1 MVMTIFALAGLFTA
15 CLTSCS
21 SSDGNANDP
30 NTPSQTESQTVGNAA
45 KTVLT
50 CNYHFGDSLL
60 YYVDAKIIYTDGSGK
75 EQTQVVDLTNCTKED
90 AVPTTRDLYTFEITN
105 TTIPGTTSVRIEI
118 TPKDE
123 SVLANAKTGAYVTLQ
138 QDFLYTI
145 YDKDGKTIFSQKAA
159 PNIDSSTTLNKINA
173 SHMKDFLAESLNDQI
188 ELKQMDK
195 TLSLTTQLDGKT
207 DYSFKKTTSA
217 Q

>member
-1 MVMTIFALAGLFTA
+1 MVTTVFALAGFFTA

-30 NTPSQTESQTVGNAA
+30 ITPSTTESQTTTGTAA

-60 YYVDAKIIYTDGSGK
+60 NYVDAKIIYTDGSGK
-75 EQTQVVDLTNCTKED
+75 EQTQVVDLAKCTKESGIP
-90 AVPTTRDLYTFEITN
+90 ATRDLYTFEITN

-123 SVLANAKTGAYVTLQ
+123 SVLANAQTGAYVTLQ
-138 QDFLYTI
+138 EDFVYTI
-145 YDKDGKTIFSQKAA
+145 YDKNGKTIFSKKTS
-159 PNIDSSTTLNKINA
+159 PTIDSSLTLNKIRAN
-173 SHMKDFLAESLNDQI
+173 HMKKFLDKALNLQI
-188 ELKQMDK
+188 KLKKMDK

-207 DYSFKKTTSA
+207 DYEFK
-217 Q
+217 